1 MKPDRWSRRSQDP
14 RSRSGI
20 PPKSFRLPCVSPAQ
34 ERRSGIDSGPGLD
47 VDHNL
52 RLSSDSTRRRTAAQH
67 GRSSNPNQDITIEG
81 TLMAPLLIVDD
92 LSLRLPAAG
101 RLLREIGF
109 ELDAG
114 EVVGL
119 VGESGSGKTL
129 TGLGILGLYP
139 PGAEVA
145 GRIVFDGDDLL
156 RASPDRLRAVRGR
169 DLSMIFQEPKSSL
182 NPVLTIG
189 RQISHVLRA
198 HQRITRRQA
207 SARAVELLGRVGLPG
222 PDRLLHAFPHE
233 LSGGMCQRV
242 MIAMALACGPKLL
255 IADEPTTA
263 LDVTIQAQI
272 IELLRK
278 LADEE
283 GLSILLISHDLGVVA
298 DLCDRVVTMYAGEVV
313 DIASRDDLLRRP
325 THPYSQNLLQAT
337 ALEMRIDKSA
347 PAREPALDREGC
359 AYQPRCAYAV
369 DRCRTTHPDLVFAGR
384 SATRC
389 LRSSELDLDGLV
401 A

>member
-1 MKPDRWSRRSQDP
+1 
-14 RSRSGI
+14 
-20 PPKSFRLPCVSPAQ
+20 
-34 ERRSGIDSGPGLD
+34 
-47 VDHNL
+47 
-52 RLSSDSTRRRTAAQH
+52 
-67 GRSSNPNQDITIEG
+67 
-81 TLMAPLLIVDD
+81 MAPLLTVED
-92 LSLRLPAAG
+92 LSLRLPFAG
-101 RLLREIGF
+101 RLLREVGF

-129 TGLGILGLYP
+129 TGLGVLGLYP

-169 DLSMIFQEPKSSL
+169 DLSMIFQEPRSSL
-182 NPVLTIG
+182 NPALTIG

-198 HQRITRRQA
+198 HQRITSRQA

-242 MIAMALACGPKLL
+242 MIAMALACGPRLL

-272 IELLRK
+272 IELLRM
-278 LADEE
+278 LADED

-298 DLCDRVVTMYAGEVV
+298 DLCDRVITMYAGEVV
-313 DIASRDDLLRRP
+313 NVASRDDLLHSP

-347 PAREPALDREGC
+347 PARELAPNREGC

-369 DRCRTTHPDLVFAGR
+369 DRCRTTHPELVFSGR

-389 LRSSELDLDGLV
+389 LRGSELDLDGLV